1 LSGEN
6 VHDHGPSNVML
17 STCLGMQEYKPP
29 FIFTAVYQKAA
40 DTLENNRWRKG
51 EKKERKREKTM
62 FSWER
67 RSFRARLTILKG
79 APHIHK
85 HLPTV

>member
-1 LSGEN
+1 MEEG
-6 VHDHGPSNVML
+6 G
-17 STCLGMQEYKPP
+17 K
-29 FIFTAVYQKAA
+29 K
-40 DTLENNRWRKG
+40 R
-51 EKKERKREKTM
+51 EKKSEKTM

-67 RSFRARLTILKG
+67 HSFRARLTILKG